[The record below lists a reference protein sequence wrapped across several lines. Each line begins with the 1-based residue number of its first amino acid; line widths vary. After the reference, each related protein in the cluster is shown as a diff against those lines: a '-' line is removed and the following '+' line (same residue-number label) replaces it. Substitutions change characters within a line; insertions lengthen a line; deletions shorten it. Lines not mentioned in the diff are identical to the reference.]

1 MLLWSYSDHREVNN
15 MAVSVSTTRVQF
27 TGNASTTAFTFTFPI
42 GSTSELKVYEDTTLK
57 SITTHYTVAATN
69 NSYANGGVVTFV
81 TAPASGV
88 FITIARE
95 MALTS
100 GLTLTTG
107 DTLPAETL
115 QSQFDDVQ
123 KIIQELADK
132 ANMALQIPV
141 TDSTARSN
149 AIDKASTRANTYLG
163 FDANGDP
170 ETTATISGITL
181 STGDEGWTNVLQTAD
196 EKKWVTLAVSEANL
210 TMANSTAHNKVSL
223 ILVTTGNS
231 NRTIL
236 MPPETATGVS
246 NIGRRIAVVK
256 MDAGTGQIILQNDAA
271 GSIATNVVNRYDITQ
286 LVCLS
291 ATEWASITE
300 NPVVNLVVP
309 DAGTIGSAS
318 DADAIA
324 IGADGD
330 VTLTQDLELQHDGAT
345 ISFGGNDEVSLTH
358 VHDTGLLLN
367 GTMQLQ
373 FNDASQNI
381 QAPSAAILDINA
393 TDEIELNA
401 TLADVNAN
409 LDVSGTGVIGSATDS
424 TSTTSGALTVVGGLG
439 IAKNAHAGNFK
450 LFGSVNPT
458 PVDFGVVNNS
468 TGFQSAIAGLG
479 TGYGECAGGGR
490 MVASY
495 PAAGELVI
503 TFTNAGVYLLC
514 MQMGNGTMGGNDV
527 TRIEFK
533 VVFESETNATVV
545 DLGFSGNGDDR
556 IFALTSDSHTGG
568 NMSGSGWYNVT
579 ATAGQLIRMNP
590 QAEFTTSDDG
600 EDINQKIFTAFMVWG

>member
-1 MLLWSYSDHREVNN
+1 
-15 MAVSVSTTRVQF
+15 MAVSVSIVKVQY
-27 TGNASTTAFTFTFPI
+27 TGNASTTAFAFSFPI
-42 GSTSELKVYEDTTLK
+42 TGTSELKVYEDDTLK
-57 SITTHYTVAATN
+57 TLTTHYTVAATN
-69 NSYANGGVVTFV
+69 NDYAGGGTVTFV
-81 TAPASGV
+81 TAPATGV
-88 FITIARE
+88 RITIARDT
-95 MALTS
+95 ALTS
-100 GLTLTTG
+100 TLNFTTG

-115 QSQFDDVQ
+115 ESSFDALQRTV
-123 KIIQELADK
+123 QELADK
-132 ANMALQIPV
+132 ANRSLQMPVSNDSTLSMALP
-141 TDSTARSN
+141 
-149 AIDKASTRANTYLG
+149 NTSDRQTSYLS
-163 FDANGDP
+163 FDANGVP
-170 ETTATISGITL
+170 TTTATVSGIDL
-181 STGDEGWTNVLQTAD
+181 STGDEGWTKVLQTAN
-196 EKKWVTLAVSEANL
+196 EKNWVTLAVSEANL

-223 ILVTTGNS
+223 ILVTTGSS

-246 NIGRRIAVVK
+246 NVGRRIAIVK
-256 MDAGTGQIILQNDAA
+256 MDAGSGQVILQNDAA
-271 GSIATNVVNRYDITQ
+271 GSIATNIVNRYDMTQ

-291 ATEWASITE
+291 STEWTSITE

-318 DADAIA
+318 DTDAIA

-367 GTMQLQ
+367 STMQLQ

-381 QAPSAAILDINA
+381 QAPSATILDINA
-393 TDEIELNA
+393 TDEVELNA
-401 TLADVNAN
+401 TEIEINATTADVNAN
-409 LDVSGTGVIGSATDS
+409 LDVSGTGVIGSSTDS
-424 TSTTSGALTVVGGLG
+424 TSTTSGALTVTGGLG
-439 IAKNAHAGNFK
+439 VAKNAHAGNFR

-458 PVDFGVVNNS
+458 PVDFGVVANS
-468 TGFQSAIAGLG
+468 TGFQSAIGGLG

-490 MVASY
+490 MVATY

-514 MQMGNGTMGGNDV
+514 IQMGNGTMGGNDV

-556 IFALTSDSHTGG
+556 IFALTTDGLVGG
-568 NMSGSGWYNVT
+568 NIGASGWYNVT
-579 ATAGQLIRMNP
+579 ATAGQIIRVNP